1 PITLNTLFALRSL
14 SCIDHSPDPGASA
27 ADRDRARG
35 DSLLAGFFINN
46 VPRPVPRPDAPAES
60 PYLSNSDQHQN
71 LHWTILHDM
80 ALVSER
86 GGNGWGI
93 WAVRAGDPPPVAP
106 AAGLHRDRRN
116 GGAAAVHVAEE
127 RRQAKAGLAFAAS
140 IVESSDDAIVAM
152 TLYGMITNWNAGAER
167 LYGYTAR
174 EVFGRWPSGI
184 TIPEDDLPQILKRVG
199 RGERV
204 THYETVGVKKNGRRI
219 KVSITVSPIR
229 DVEGKIVGASSIA
242 RRITYRRKAAA
253 GREINNPLAVIMGHA
268 QRLADKMDA
277 RGREQIDE
285 ILEAL
290 SQIPKIVGRMKR
302 VTRIEPTE
310 EAPHLPEMLDLKR
323 SSEPG
328 LPRHSQAPGVA
339 SMTSDRRQ

>member
-1 PITLNTLFALRSL
+1 MI
-14 SCIDHSPDPGASA
+14 I
-27 ADRDRARG
+27 
-35 DSLLAGFFINN
+35 
-46 VPRPVPRPDAPAES
+46 
-60 PYLSNSDQHQN
+60 
-71 LHWTILHDM
+71 HDM
-80 ALVSER
+80 TRRVSSER
-86 GGNGWGI
+86 GGNGAGI
-93 WAVRAGDPPPVAP
+93 RADRAGDPPRIAP
-106 AAGLHRDRRN
+106 AAGLHRDHRN

-127 RRQAKAGLAFAAS
+127 RGQAEAALAFAAS

-174 EVFGRWPSGI
+174 EVLGRWPSGI

-253 GREINNPLAVIMGHA
+253 AREINNPLAVIMGHA

-290 SQIPKIVGRMKR
+290 SRIPKIVGRMKR

-339 SMTSDRRQ
+339 SMTSDRRSS